1 MNMIKKQQWAMR
13 SKAWLEI
20 EGHPVIG
27 EGRMDMLQAIDRC
40 GSFVQASKEI
50 GISCRK
56 IRGVVRDME
65 KAVGSPLVKAYRG
78 GGEGGGASLTPAA
91 HKLIAF
97 FKQFTNGF
105 QKHADNC
112 FKEIINTDL

>member
-1 MNMIKKQQWAMR
+1 MIKKQQWVMR

-27 EGRMDMLQAIDRC
+27 EGRMDMLQAIDC
-40 GSFVQASKEI
+40 HGSFIQASKEI

-56 IRGVVRDME
+56 IRGAVRDME
-65 KAVGSPLVKAYRG
+65 KAVGKPLVKAYRG
-78 GGEGGGASLTPAA
+78 GEEGGGASLTPTA

-105 QKHADNC
+105 QKQAETC

>member
-1 MNMIKKQQWAMR
+1 MIKKKQWAMR

-27 EGRMDMLQAIDRC
+27 EGRMDMLLAIDRH
-40 GSFVQASKEI
+40 GSFIQASMEI

-65 KAVGSPLVKAYRG
+65 KAVGKPLVKAYRG
-78 GGEGGGASLTPAA
+78 GGDGGGASLTPTAY
-91 HKLIAF
+91 KLIAF

-105 QKHADNC
+105 QKQADIC
-112 FKEIINTDL
+112 FKELVNTDL